1 MPFRAMAH
9 GGRLNGFPLF
19 TAAYYCVIL
28 TQEGP
33 LPMRLTMRRPCSLP
47 ILLMALALLS
57 SCAARPDP
65 GDPDAVA
72 EFKQNNDPAEP
83 FNRAMYSV
91 HQGIDRV
98 VLRPVAV
105 AYRDVVPQPIRTGIR
120 NVLGNLRTPV
130 ILAND
135 MLQGEPRRAGDT
147 LGRFLINSTLGLGG
161 ILDVASSQFGVK
173 GHTEDYG
180 QTLAV
185 WGVGEGSYLFI
196 PVIGPSNPRD
206 LTGFGLGIASDPL
219 TWVGQGAVVNALTT
233 TRAGVGVVDTRESL
247 IEVIDIV
254 NTESLDSYA
263 TLRSAYRQR
272 RNAEIANSNDA
283 TAPSAAGPTGFGTG
297 TGYQPP
303 APRAEPPR

>member
-1 MPFRAMAH
+1 
-9 GGRLNGFPLF
+9 
-19 TAAYYCVIL
+19 
-28 TQEGP
+28 
-33 LPMRLTMRRPCSLP
+33 MRLTITLLP
-47 ILLMALALLS
+47 RCTVALMALAILAG
-57 SCAARPDP
+57 CATRPDP
-65 GDPDAVA
+65 NDPDDVA
-72 EFKQNNDPAEP
+72 EFKQTNDPIEP
-83 FNRAMYSV
+83 FNRKMYAV

-98 VLRPVAV
+98 ILRPVAV
-105 AYRDVVPQPIRTGIR
+105 AYRDVVPQPLRTGIR

-161 ILDVASSQFGVK
+161 IFDVAGTRFGVK

-185 WGVGEGSYLFI
+185 WGVGEGAYLFI
-196 PVIGPSNPRD
+196 PVLGPSNPRD

-219 TWVGQGAVVNALTT
+219 TWVGQGVAVDVLTG
-233 TRAGVGVVDTRESL
+233 TRAGMTVVDTRESL

-254 NTESLDSYA
+254 NNESLDSYA

-272 RNAEIANSNDA
+272 RNAEIRNSNDS
-283 TAPSAAGPTGFGTG
+283 TAPSAAGATGYGVGTG
-297 TGYQPP
+297 VRPP
-303 APRAEPPR
+303 PPGTPLPR

>member
-1 MPFRAMAH
+1 
-9 GGRLNGFPLF
+9 
-19 TAAYYCVIL
+19 
-28 TQEGP
+28 
-33 LPMRLTMRRPCSLP
+33 MRLTITSLSRCTVA
-47 ILLMALALLS
+47 LMALALLAG
-57 SCAARPDP
+57 CATRPDP
-65 GDPDAVA
+65 GDPDEVA
-72 EFKQNNDPAEP
+72 EFEQTNDPIEP
-83 FNRAMYSV
+83 FNRTMFAV

-105 AYRDVVPQPIRTGIR
+105 AYRDVVPKPVRTGIR

-161 ILDVASSQFGVK
+161 IFDVAGSQFGVK

-185 WGVGEGSYLFI
+185 WGVGEGAYLFI

-206 LTGFGLGIASDPL
+206 LAGFGLGIASDPL
-219 TWVGQGAVVNALTT
+219 TWVGQGVTVDVLTG
-233 TRAGVGVVDTRESL
+233 TRAGVTVVDTRESL

-254 NTESLDSYA
+254 NSESLDPYA

-272 RNAEIANSNDA
+272 RNAEIRNTNDS
-283 TAPSAAGPTGFGTG
+283 TAPSAAGATGYGVGTG
-297 TGYQPP
+297 VRPP
-303 APRAEPPR
+303 PPGTPLPR

>member
-1 MPFRAMAH
+1 MRPTMPTPSR
-9 GGRLNGFPLF
+9 F
-19 TAAYYCVIL
+19 TVA
-28 TQEGP
+28 
-33 LPMRLTMRRPCSLP
+33 
-47 ILLMALALLS
+47 LLALALLS
-57 SCAARPDP
+57 GCAARPDP
-65 GDPDAVA
+65 SDPDEVA
-72 EFKQNNDPAEP
+72 EFKQNNDPIEP
-83 FNRAMYSV
+83 FNRAMYAV

-105 AYRDVVPQPIRTGIR
+105 AYRDVVPKPLRTGIR

-161 ILDVASSQFGVK
+161 IFDVAGNQFGVK
-173 GHTEDYG
+173 GHSEDYG

-185 WGVGEGSYLFI
+185 WGVGEGAYLFI

-206 LTGFGLGIASDPL
+206 LTGFGLGIVSDPL
-219 TWVGQGAVVNALTT
+219 TWVGQGVAVDALTY
-233 TRAGVGVVDTRESL
+233 TRVGVSVVDTRESL

-272 RNAEIANSNDA
+272 RNAEIRNTNDN
-283 TAPSAAGPTGFGTG
+283 TAPSAAGATGFGVG
-297 TGYQPP
+297 TGVNAP
-303 APRAEPPR
+303 APRSEPSR